1 MRNSTFDR
9 QDYGASAARIL
20 LALLC
25 TITSYLLIVA
35 PAVAEDQFFDS
46 DGVKI
51 RYIDQG
57 PRDGEPVVLIHGGF
71 SNAEAWAESGAIDA
85 LDDTYRVIAPDLRG
99 HGKSDKPHDPRQ
111 YGNAFIDDIIRLLD
125 HLGIE
130 KAHIVGYSMGGR
142 ITFKLVADHPER
154 VISAMPNGTD
164 GEPISTAMLAVME
177 RVATSLEES
186 GSIRPVLDHFNSDG
200 SMTEEQIEQIVESIR
215 ATNDTKA
222 LAAVARSF
230 PEFRPDRSK
239 LEANPAPCLVVIGE
253 HDPNRTALEKTA
265 GYMANLE
272 VEILDGVNHVTA
284 YRDPALIAAIRAF
297 VQKHAPAL
305 SEETHGDLPR

>member
-1 MRNSTFDR
+1 
-9 QDYGASAARIL
+9 
-20 LALLC
+20 
-25 TITSYLLIVA
+25 
-35 PAVAEDQFFDS
+35 
-46 DGVKI
+46 
-51 RYIDQG
+51 
-57 PRDGEPVVLIHGGF
+57 
-71 SNAEAWAESGAIDA
+71 
-85 LDDTYRVIAPDLRG
+85 
-99 HGKSDKPHDPRQ
+99 
-111 YGNAFIDDIIRLLD
+111 
-125 HLGIE
+125 
-130 KAHIVGYSMGGR
+130 MGGR

-215 ATNDTKA
+215 STNDTKA